1 MLQSLYSSQCFWY
14 FPLRPDILC
23 SIYFFSYIHSVHKT
37 VCNYKIVPIKLY
49 DENKMNYCRVA
60 WYRNESCDMW
70 KRMRSYKPG
79 WLNAAYFSCFSVG
92 AYASWRWSRP
102 PMLSCTLF
110 WRPKLCP
117 SLRASQ
123 WVRRWAMLIGLVC
136 GDEYSYRTWESD
148 QCEVNCM
155 WPWLHNFQKMK
166 LSLYPVLDFHLI
178 LEKNHNFLVCIV
190 AVLSV
195 T

>member
-1 MLQSLYSSQCFWY
+1 M
-14 FPLRPDILC
+14 
-23 SIYFFSYIHSVHKT
+23 
-37 VCNYKIVPIKLY
+37 KLY
-49 DENKMNYCRVA
+49 QSNYMMKTSWITAEFLGILMNRGK
-60 WYRNESCDMW
+60 W

-123 WVRRWAMLIGLVC
+123 WVRRWALLISWFVVMSIHTEPEKVTSVKWTACDHDFIIFQGWNQV
-136 GDEYSYRTWESD
+136 SI
-148 QCEVNCM
+148 
-155 WPWLHNFQKMK
+155 LH
-166 LSLYPVLDFHLI
+166 
-178 LEKNHNFLVCIV
+178 
-190 AVLSV
+190 
-195 T
+195 